1 MTKKE
6 IFDTMQKC
14 LDEMRQTEAE
24 QEGWVCVHCGKS
36 TFEADYEHLFS
47 PQEHI
52 GCALK
57 AEKEVD
63 AQKEIRKVPH
73 ESVIEHPEWLI

>member
-14 LDEMRQTEAE
+14 LDEMRQAETE
-24 QEGWVCVHCGKS
+24 QEGWVCKHCGKS

-52 GCALK
+52 GCALE

-63 AQKEIRKVPH
+63 AQKEIRKVPY
-73 ESVIEHPEWLI
+73 EPVIEHPEWLV

>member
-1 MTKKE
+1 
-6 IFDTMQKC
+6 MQKC

-57 AEKEVD
+57 AEKEVG
-63 AQKEIRKVPH
+63 AQKEIRKVPY
-73 ESVIEHPEWLI
+73 EPVIEHPEWLI